1 MYTTVTFQVTGNS
14 LELWAPLGLGPTL
27 LGSGRSDCTQYIHM
41 NFNISQRQ
49 SFRSMQQT
57 HNQRALCHQSTPTP
71 LHDHDRG
78 QSALISEETSLVIY
92 TKGVQFH
99 CQYFSPSNSLL
110 WSNTWLLFF
119 SHSISQNAVL
129 ILLILVNCSDGS
141 DSGSEVDS
149 NHSSP
154 QIVHLSMV
162 CAFSRYDPML
172 DTVPY

>member
-1 MYTTVTFQVTGNS
+1 MIEDNLLLSVRKPLLSFTQRVSNS
-14 LELWAPLGLGPTL
+14 TANIFPL
-27 LGSGRSDCTQYIHM
+27 
-41 NFNISQRQ
+41 
-49 SFRSMQQT
+49 QT
-57 HNQRALCHQSTPTP
+57 HYYDQTH
-71 LHDHDRG
+71 G
-78 QSALISEETSLVIY
+78 YYFFLI
-92 TKGVQFH
+92 
-99 CQYFSPSNSLL
+99 
-110 WSNTWLLFF
+110 
-119 SHSISQNAVL
+119 VL